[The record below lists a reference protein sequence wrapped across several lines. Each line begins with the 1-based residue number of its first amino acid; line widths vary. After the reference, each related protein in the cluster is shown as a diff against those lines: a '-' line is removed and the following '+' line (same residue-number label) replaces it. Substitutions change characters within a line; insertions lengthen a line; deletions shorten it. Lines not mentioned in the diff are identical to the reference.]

1 MCLLMTVS
9 SSRAGFNDT
18 WLDFHT
24 HNDLQGDLTVEIYRN
39 KAIKEII
46 TEFPQIGDILE
57 EYDIGCVPCTVG
69 ICQLKDILDIHKM
82 APEKELELM
91 SRIEAVIYPERE
103 IQPAEPVESAPPVD
117 SPHVFSAPMQ
127 RLVDEHITIKRW
139 LALIPSVVE
148 KIDLTTDQGVRIIV
162 DGIDLIRSYADRL
175 HHGKEEDILF
185 TYFDD
190 SEKIFQVIY
199 EDHRIA
205 RNHVKEMLT
214 AIEKKDMLAL
224 SKHLTAYG
232 LLLAEHIKKEDEILF
247 PWLDRKLTTEQLVE
261 LSEEFDLEDKQAG
274 IEPAKYISFLNRL
287 ESRF

>member
-1 MCLLMTVS
+1 MPSWIIIHITT
-9 SSRAGFNDT
+9 FK
-18 WLDFHT
+18 
-24 HNDLQGDLTVEIYRN
+24 GDHAVEIYRN
-39 KAIKEII
+39 KGIKDII
-46 TEFPQIGDILE
+46 TEFPQVGDILE

-91 SRIEAVIYPERE
+91 ARIEAVIYPERE
-103 IQPAEPVESAPPVD
+103 IQPAGPVDSTLSVD
-117 SPHVFSAPMQ
+117 SPHVFSAPMK
-127 RLVDEHITIKRW
+127 RLVDEHATIKRW

-148 KIDLTTDQGVRIIV
+148 NIDLATDKGTRVIV

-175 HHGKEEDILF
+175 HHGKEEDVLF

-214 AIEKKDMLAL
+214 AIEKKNVLAL

-247 PWLDRKLTTEQLVE
+247 PWLDRKLTAEQLVE
-261 LSEEFDLEDKQAG
+261 LSEKFDFEDRQIG
-274 IEPAKYISFLNRL
+274 VDPEKYISYLTRL
-287 ESRF
+287 EGRFKI